1 MRLPTILLEGKK
13 LPRTNVSCQPP
24 SSLRDR
30 QTYPLMEKAYEMG
43 AWCFDLP
50 SPKQLKSFKDL
61 KSLTM
66 DETLIGLGHLEA
78 GAGLSFLGKPLYRFE
93 TKIISTI
100 KKELALPHIPWNI
113 FPSSSS
119 FEIFTQKE
127 TDRIVLD
134 PLRFDKTLSAF
145 DPKESPFLLVGE
157 KYGDWLL
164 GVGRIDLLHET
175 VL

>member
-13 LPRTNVSCQPP
+13 LPRTIFSVQPP

-30 QTYPLMEKAYEMG
+30 ETYPLMEKAYEMG

-78 GAGLSFLGKPLYRFE
+78 GAGLFFFGKPLYLF
-93 TKIISTI
+93 
-100 KKELALPHIPWNI
+100 
-113 FPSSSS
+113 
-119 FEIFTQKE
+119 
-127 TDRIVLD
+127 
-134 PLRFDKTLSAF
+134 
-145 DPKESPFLLVGE
+145 
-157 KYGDWLL
+157 
-164 GVGRIDLLHET
+164 
-175 VL
+175 